1 MNILLVNTFYFP
13 NIQGGAEVSIKL
25 LAEGLKSEGHNV
37 AIFCID
43 GKNKGIV
50 KENIEG
56 IEIYRSDS
64 GKFEFYDEKDTRKT
78 YKKIINRLIGINN
91 RYVGKNLKKVLEE
104 FRPDIVHINNIIG
117 ISSIIWKV
125 IKKKNIKM
133 VQTARDYWIVYPVE
147 KEKSKDLL
155 RKMQIFL
162 HHKVYKRRSY
172 LVDCITAPS
181 KIALD
186 RILETGYFKNCK
198 KEYVY
203 NPIDINFD
211 NTKKIIEKKM
221 KNNSKN
227 IKFIYVGRYSKEK
240 GIENLLNAFHKVK
253 NKNIT
258 LEFCGQGTENEII
271 NKFIEDDSRIKNCG
285 MLNKENLEKEYID
298 SDVIIVPSIW
308 EEPFGRVVIEANQYG
323 LPVIGS
329 NRGGIKETLDLIHT
343 GETFQ
348 YDDINDLK
356 SKIDFFSN
364 RENIKKYYKSI
375 LDNINQYSIENHI
388 KRYLKIYSTL

>member
-133 VQTARDYWIVYPVE
+133 VQTARDYWIVSPVE
-147 KEKSKDLL
+147 EEKSKDLL

-162 HHKVYKRRSY
+162 HHKVYKRRSC

-186 RILETGYFKNCK
+186 KILETGYFKNCK

-221 KNNSKN
+221 KNNSET

-240 GIENLLNAFHKVK
+240 GIENLLNAFCKVK
-253 NKNIT
+253 NQNIT
-258 LEFCGQGTENEII
+258 LEFCGQGTENETI

-343 GETFQ
+343 GKTFQ
-348 YDDINDLK
+348 YDDIDDLK

-364 RENIKKYYKSI
+364 RGNIKKYYKSI

>member
-133 VQTARDYWIVYPVE
+133 VQTARDYWIVSPVE
-147 KEKSKDLL
+147 EEKSKDLL

-162 HHKVYKRRSY
+162 HHKVYKRRSC

-186 RILETGYFKNCK
+186 KILETGYFKNCK

-221 KNNSKN
+221 KNNSEN

-240 GIENLLNAFHKVK
+240 GIENLLNAFCKVK
-253 NKNIT
+253 NQNIT
-258 LEFCGQGTENEII
+258 LEFCGQGTENETI

-343 GETFQ
+343 GKTFQ
-348 YDDINDLK
+348 YDDIDDLK

-364 RENIKKYYKSI
+364 RGNIKKYYKSI